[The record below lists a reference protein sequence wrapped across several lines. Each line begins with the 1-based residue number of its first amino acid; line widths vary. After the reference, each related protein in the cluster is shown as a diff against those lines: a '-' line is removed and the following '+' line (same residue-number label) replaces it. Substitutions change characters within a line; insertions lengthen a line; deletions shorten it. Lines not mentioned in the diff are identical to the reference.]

1 MQNVKRYNHFIGIDV
16 SKDKIDI
23 FMSSCNQFFQLKND
37 KKTISSWLKKITP
50 EADLIVIIDLTGG
63 YEDICVNAF
72 YQAGFNVHRAEGRK
86 VKSFIKATG
95 QLAKTD
101 KIDAACLAQYGEA
114 LQNSLPLYHPRQNRI
129 KPLVLRLDD
138 LKELLKQELNRAAAP
153 KLDRLLLKAIQKHIS
168 YIRKEIVFLEN
179 QVEKII
185 LADALIAKQYRWLIS
200 QKGIAKKTAFLL
212 LGMLPELGQLN
223 RRKIAA
229 LVGVAP
235 YANDS
240 GTLRGHRFT
249 GIGRPCVKR
258 ALFLCAMVVVRYD
271 DTLKAFFYKLVEKG
285 KLKKVALT
293 AVMRKFITRINAKM
307 HEEFYT

>member
-1 MQNVKRYNHFIGIDV
+1 MQNIRRYNHFIGIDV

-23 FMSSCNQFFQLKND
+23 FISYNNQFLQLKNN
-37 KKTISSWLKKITP
+37 KKTISSWLKTITP
-50 EADLIVIIDLTGG
+50 QSDLLVVIDLTGE
-63 YEDICVNAF
+63 YEDVCVNACCD
-72 YQAGFNVHRAEGRK
+72 AGFNVHRAEGRK

-101 KIDAACLAQYGEA
+101 KIDACCLTQYGEA
-114 LQNSLPLYHPRQNRI
+114 LQNSLALYFPKQNRI

-153 KLDRLLLKAIQKHIS
+153 KLDKLLLKVIQRHIS
-168 YIRKEIVFLEN
+168 YIKKEIVLLEN

-185 LADALIAKQYRWLIS
+185 LADKLLAKQYRWLIS

-229 LVGVAP
+229 LAGVAP

-240 GTLRGHRFT
+240 GTLSGHRFT

-271 DTLKAFFYKLVEKG
+271 ETLKAFFHKLLEKG

-307 HEEFYT
+307 HEKFYA

>member
-1 MQNVKRYNHFIGIDV
+1 MQTVRKYNHFIGIDI

-23 FMSSCNQFFQLKND
+23 FMSYNNTFLQLKND
-37 KKTISSWLKKITP
+37 KKTISSWVKKIKP
-50 EADLIVIIDLTGG
+50 ASDLLVVIDLTGG
-63 YEDICVNAF
+63 YEDICVNTCCE
-72 YQAGFNVHRAEGRK
+72 AGLNVHRAEGRK

-101 KIDAACLAQYGEA
+101 KIDAYCLTQYGEA
-114 LQNSLPLYHPRQNRI
+114 LQSTLPLYCPKQNKI

-153 KLDRLLLKAIQKHIS
+153 KVDKFLQKVIQNHIS
-168 YIRKEIVFLEN
+168 YIKKEIALLEN
-179 QVEKII
+179 RVEKII
-185 LADALIAKQYRWLIS
+185 LTDELLTKQYRWLIS
-200 QKGIAKKTAFLL
+200 QKGIAQKTAFLL

-229 LVGVAP
+229 LAGVAP

-240 GTLRGHRFT
+240 GTLSGHRFT
-249 GIGRPCVKR
+249 GIGRPCIKR

-271 DTLKAFFYKLVEKG
+271 ETARTFFYKLLEKG

-293 AVMRKFITRINAKM
+293 AVMRKFIIRINAKM
-307 HEEFYT
+307 HDEFYA

>member
-1 MQNVKRYNHFIGIDV
+1 MQNIRRYNHFIGIDV

-23 FMSSCNQFFQLKND
+23 FISYNNQFLQLKNN
-37 KKTISSWLKKITP
+37 KKTISSWLKTITP
-50 EADLIVIIDLTGG
+50 QSDLLVVIDLTGG
-63 YEDICVNAF
+63 YEDVCVNACCD
-72 YQAGFNVHRAEGRK
+72 AGFNVHRAEGRK

-101 KIDAACLAQYGEA
+101 KIDACCLTQYGEA
-114 LQNSLPLYHPRQNRI
+114 LQNSLALYFPKQNRI

-153 KLDRLLLKAIQKHIS
+153 KLDKLLLKVIQRHIS
-168 YIRKEIVFLEN
+168 YIKKEIVLLEN

-185 LADALIAKQYRWLIS
+185 LADKLLAKQYRWLIS

-229 LVGVAP
+229 LAGVAP

-240 GTLRGHRFT
+240 GTLSGHRFT

-271 DTLKAFFYKLVEKG
+271 ETLKAFFHKLLEKG

-307 HEEFYT
+307 HEKFYA